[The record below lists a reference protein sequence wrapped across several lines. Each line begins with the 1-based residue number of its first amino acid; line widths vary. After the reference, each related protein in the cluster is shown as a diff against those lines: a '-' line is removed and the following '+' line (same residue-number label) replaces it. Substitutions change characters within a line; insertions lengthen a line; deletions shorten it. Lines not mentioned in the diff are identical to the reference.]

1 MRFKKLMKERFLNRI
16 GVIEDHDYAMYIK
29 YKDEMELYNAT
40 ADKGKT
46 DVEIGKEKP
55 VLIQTILSDSTPE
68 SL

>member
-1 MRFKKLMKERFLNRI
+1 MRVRFKKLMKERFLNRI

-46 DVEIGKEKP
+46 DVEIGKE
-55 VLIQTILSDSTPE
+55 
-68 SL
+68 